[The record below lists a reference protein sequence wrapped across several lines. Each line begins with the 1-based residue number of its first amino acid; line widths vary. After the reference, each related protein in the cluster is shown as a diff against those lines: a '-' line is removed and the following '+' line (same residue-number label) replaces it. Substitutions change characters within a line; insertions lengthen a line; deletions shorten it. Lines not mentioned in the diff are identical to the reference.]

1 MKKEVDVDNDWAKT
15 IKQEDIHIDDAKS
28 GKKGYYCIGC
38 NKEMVAVIQRK
49 DLKRRSYFRHWAK
62 DVKPGEVECVF
73 SSKEYRERLA
83 EQIIHRLKRIKVPA
97 VYKLPPKSLEG
108 YPMLIQEGKWIEA
121 NKVRSQLSF
130 YEDKNGKIHWGKNPD
145 MLDRYLLIRPD
156 VTFFDSDNMP
166 ILLIELVITHKIND
180 EKRLKIRRL
189 GIDTVQVIIPK
200 KPERQIE
207 EVLKSSKAIKWVY
220 NGKAANTEYVSPSS
234 GNSSGV
240 LDFDEDQR
248 KLFEESIKC
257 RSAQIGN
264 LIRAIKRCLGSEPY
278 RRAEQLLGKEIS
290 RVAKAARGA
299 RERLEEMEEGVERE
313 ISSETEIQFEE
324 EEKSVREGESRLKN
338 YRNRLETRYKTLEAD
353 FEGKK
358 DEIKAGEGE
367 IERNIRSA
375 ERPGGV
381 EGELREE
388 FRAEEDRIDREIAE
402 VERREVDVE
411 SMRKGCS
418 ESKITNKEFRDELE
432 TKKRNFEAAIEDF
445 GKFAREKETELDR
458 EFEDLQEQ
466 AAKRISKRDG
476 KGDPELSTRIEDVL
490 KTRGICGSFGQRQTA
505 FRRTKEALEFI
516 RSGAWKNS

>member
-1 MKKEVDVDNDWAKT
+1 MKKEIDSDNDWAKT
-15 IKQEDIHIDDAKS
+15 LQQDDIHIDNAKR
-28 GKKGYYCIGC
+28 GKQGYYCIGC
-38 NKEMVAVIQRK
+38 NKEMVAVKQQKNIHW
-49 DLKRRSYFRHWAK
+49 RSYFRHWAK
-62 DVKPGEVECVF
+62 DVQPGEVECVF

-83 EQIIHRLKRIKVPA
+83 EQILHRLKRIKVPA
-97 VYKLPPKSLEG
+97 VYKFPTKGVEG
-108 YPMLIQEGKWIEA
+108 SPMLIQESKWIDA
-121 NKVRSQLSF
+121 FKVRSQLSF
-130 YEDKNGKIHWGKNPD
+130 YEDKNGKILWGKNPD
-145 MLDRYLLIRPD
+145 ILDRYLLIRPD
-156 VTFFDSDNMP
+156 VTFFDEDNRP
-166 ILLIELVITHKIND
+166 ILLIEFVITHAIND
-180 EKRLKIRRL
+180 EKRLKLRRL
-189 GIDTVQVIIPK
+189 GIDTIRIIIPK
-200 KPERQIE
+200 KPENEIE
-207 EVLKSSKAIKWVY
+207 QTLKSSKSIKWVY

-234 GNSSGV
+234 GNSSGI
-240 LDFDEDQR
+240 LDLDEDQR

-257 RSAQIGN
+257 RSTQIGN
-264 LIRAIKRCLGSEPY
+264 LIRTIKGCLGSEPY
-278 RRAEQLLGKEIS
+278 RRAEELLGKEIS

-324 EEKSVREGESRLKN
+324 EEKSVREGESRIED
-338 YRNRLETRYKTLEAD
+338 YRARLEKRYRELESN
-353 FEGKK
+353 FEREKRELGI
-358 DEIKAGEGE
+358 EEGGIEQSIK
-367 IERNIRSA
+367 IA

-476 KGDPELSTRIEDVL
+476 KGDQELSTRIEDVL
-490 KTRGICGSFGQRQTA
+490 KTRGICGSFGQRQTT
-505 FRRTKEALEFI
+505 FQRTKEAIEFI